1 MDTKSFIVYIKAN
14 DVFKHIAERFET
26 ICDTSNYELNR
37 PLSNGKNKK
46 VTGLMKDELVGK
58 IMTNFWD

>member
-1 MDTKSFIVYIKAN
+1 MDTESFIVFIKAN
-14 DVFKHIAERFET
+14 DVFKYIGERFET
-26 ICDTSNYELNR
+26 IFDTSNYELNR

-58 IMTNFWD
+58 TMTIFLD